1 MSDTLVDTNVLI
13 DVLYEDHDWA
23 GWSQAQLRER
33 RRRGGLVINPV
44 IYAEVSCGF
53 SSQRQADRAMS
64 SAIYRRE
71 ALPFDAAFAAGQAFL
86 SYRQAGGARRSPLP
100 DFYIGAHAD
109 FGGYFLLTRDPKR
122 YRQYFPLLRI
132 IAPDTHP

>member
-23 GWSQAQLRER
+23 GWSQAQLREG

-53 SSQRQADRAMS
+53 ASQRQADRAMS

-86 SYRQAGGARRSPLP
+86 SYRQSGGAKRSPLP

-132 IAPDTHP
+132 ISPDTHP